1 MKTLRWYSPP
11 ENLRDRFLLAGMNA
25 PYLVWLD
32 SNQDESDVY
41 GQFEFLAG
49 WGSTECL
56 DVGGSFPSS
65 QFQFGGFSYSFLNQT
80 EPIGI
85 SLNQARVSLPDYFF
99 FEAEVVVYQERD
111 SDYAIIQADDPEQIQ
126 GLLKQIQISESPF
139 ICQSSP
145 IYSGISPKEY
155 KQKVNQLKELIR
167 EGEVYEAN
175 LSRSIYF
182 EGSCQ
187 NPSLLFSSWIANS
200 PVPFSAFL
208 KWQDIFVFSAS
219 PERFLACQ
227 GNQLISQPIK
237 GTAKRFPNDEL
248 ADAFSQESLQNS
260 DKDKAENVMIVD
272 LVRNDLNKS
281 CVPGSVRV
289 PELFGLHRFPW
300 VYHLIST
307 VTGELRLDIHRIQAL
322 KNAFPPG
329 SMTGAPKVSAM
340 KIIEKLEPEGRGLF
354 AGCLGYIAP
363 NGDFDFNVVIRTLLY
378 DHSKQLFSY
387 HAGGAVTIDSDAEA
401 EYQETIHKS
410 ANLLSWLQQV
420 SR

>member
-11 ENLRDRFLLAGMNA
+11 ENLRDRFLIAGRSF
-25 PYLVWLD
+25 PYLAWLD
-32 SNQDESDVY
+32 SNLDESDTY

-49 WGSTECL
+49 WGRVVCADLEATW
-56 DVGGSFPSS
+56 PTS
-65 QFQFGGFSYSFLNQT
+65 QFRFGGFSYPFLNQT

-85 SLNQARVSLPDYFF
+85 PLRPARIDLPECFF
-99 FEAEVVVYQERD
+99 FDAEVLLYQNRG
-111 SDYAIIQADDPEQIQ
+111 SDYVLIQAANPESIQSLLAETQVSEFPQIQ
-126 GLLKQIQISESPF
+126 LF
-139 ICQSSP
+139 SS
-145 IYSGISPKEY
+145 IHSGISKDDYE
-155 KQKVNQLKELIR
+155 QKVNQLKDLIR

-208 KWQDIFVFSAS
+208 KWQEVYVFSAS

-237 GTAKRFPNDEL
+237 GTAKRFPEDEG
-248 ADAFSQESLQNS
+248 ADAASKESLQNS
-260 DKDKAENVMIVD
+260 EKDKAENVMIVD

-300 VYHLIST
+300 VYHLVST
-307 VTGELRLDIHRIQAL
+307 VTGELRADISRLQAL

-340 KIIEKLEPEGRGLF
+340 KIIETLEPEGRGLF

-363 NGDFDFNVVIRTLLY
+363 NGDFDFNVVIRTLIY

-387 HAGGAVTIDSDAEA
+387 HAGGAVTIDSEAEA

-410 ANLLSWLQQV
+410 ANLLSWLQQI
-420 SR
+420 SE